1 MKRFILVS
9 FLIIGIAFSSNA
21 QSSSAEKFGYG
32 ILFGGNISGIREN
45 PDQLYLGSKLGFQV
59 GGFADYYF
67 SDNVYIKGDLILIR
81 KGAHNEARAL
91 GVKIYNDIN
100 PMYFQLPIVF
110 GYSFNSTKDIN
121 INLELGGFVALGIA
135 GKSQSRFTIEG
146 QPTLD
151 RNVSI
156 SYFKDTD
163 DEENLY
169 LGNNNRFDYGL
180 RFGIGIDVNK
190 LVFLSANY
198 DLGLA
203 NVYNNKMIN
212 GNYSKYNY
220 TVGLTLGYRF

>member
-1 MKRFILVS
+1 MKRFILAS

-45 PDQLYLGSKLGFQV
+45 PDQLYLGSKFGFQV
-59 GGFADYYF
+59 GAFADYYF
-67 SDNVYIKGDLILIR
+67 SNHAYVKGELIFIT

-121 INLELGGFVALGIA
+121 INLELGGFVAVGIA
-135 GKSQSRFTIEG
+135 GKSQSRFTIEEL
-146 QPTLD
+146 PSLD

-156 SYFKDTD
+156 SYFKETNDL
-163 DEENLY
+163 ESRY

-180 RFGIGIDVNK
+180 RFGIGLDINR
-190 LVFLSANY
+190 LVFLSADY

-203 NVYNNKMIN
+203 NVYNNKIIN

-220 TVGLTLGYRF
+220 TIGLTLGYRF